1 MIHIFIILVAG
12 VLYIHVHSA
21 SGLSSGDADGLS
33 DPYCV
38 VLTNKIKVIL
48 LINTRQTNQRL

>member
-1 MIHIFIILVAG
+1 MNHIFLILVAG

-21 SGLSSGDADGLS
+21 SGLSSGDANGLS

-48 LINTRQTNQRL
+48 LLNTRQTN